1 MGLYKL
7 VKTGRVKKLYAT
19 HIGLNTMVM
28 KLAESGEMDVE
39 LIPQGIMAER
49 IRCAGVGVA
58 GFLST
63 IGLNIDYGKGKPTV
77 EVDGKKYIFEKAL
90 GADFAIIRAEIA
102 DTFGNMRYNTAGINF
117 APLMAMAADITL
129 VEAKKVVDV
138 GEIDPED
145 VHASGISVDYVSQI
159 TNFTG
164 EYNAIRR

>member
-1 MGLYKL
+1 
-7 VKTGRVKKLYAT
+7 
-19 HIGLNTMVM
+19 LNTMVM

-63 IGLNIDYGKGKPTV
+63 IGLDIDYGKGKPTV
-77 EVDGKKYIFEKAL
+77 EVDGEKYIFEKAL

-129 VEAKKVVDV
+129 VEAKKVVDA

-159 TNFTG
+159 TNFTR

>member
-1 MGLYKL
+1 M
-7 VKTGRVKKLYAT
+7 
-19 HIGLNTMVM
+19 
-28 KLAESGEMDVE
+28 
-39 LIPQGIMAER
+39 
-49 IRCAGVGVA
+49 
-58 GFLST
+58 ST
-63 IGLNIDYGKGKPTV
+63 IGLDIDYGKGKPTV
-77 EVDGKKYIFEKAL
+77 EVDGEKYIFEKAL

-117 APLMAMAADITL
+117 SPLMAMAADITL

>member
-1 MGLYKL
+1 MIKI
-7 VKTGRVKKLYAT
+7 KSQDEIKKMEVASSIIRDLLFHLEDKYIKPGIST
-19 HIGLNTMVM
+19 LELDKV
-28 KLAESGEMDVE
+28 AE
-39 LIPQGIMAER
+39 
-49 IRCAGVGVA
+49 
-58 GFLST
+58 
-63 IGLNIDYGKGKPTV
+63 N
-77 EVDGKKYIFEKAL
+77 YIFEKAI

-129 VEAKKVVDV
+129 VEAKKVVDA
-138 GEIDPED
+138 GGIDPED

>member
-1 MGLYKL
+1 
-7 VKTGRVKKLYAT
+7 
-19 HIGLNTMVM
+19 MVM

-63 IGLNIDYGKGKPTV
+63 IGLDIDYGKGKPTV
-77 EVDGKKYIFEKAL
+77 EVDGEKYIFEKAL

-129 VEAKKVVDV
+129 VETKKVVNV